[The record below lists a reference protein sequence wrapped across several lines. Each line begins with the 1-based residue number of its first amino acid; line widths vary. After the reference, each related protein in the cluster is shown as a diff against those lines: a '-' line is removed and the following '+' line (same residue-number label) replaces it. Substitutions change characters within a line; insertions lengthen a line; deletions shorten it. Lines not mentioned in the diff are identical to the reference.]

1 MPEAK
6 SENADFGGKPVCPV
20 SVFGVSGN
28 FQTVIPE
35 KIEKKQKP
43 KIRHSRREFGFFEI
57 RLSYFLNG

>member
-1 MPEAK
+1 MGKMPEVK

-35 KIEKKQKP
+35 KIETKT
-43 KIRHSRREFGFFEI
+43 EA
-57 RLSYFLNG
+57 

>member
-6 SENADFGGKPVCPV
+6 AENAGFGGKPVCPV

-35 KIEKKQKP
+35 KI
-43 KIRHSRREFGFFEI
+43 
-57 RLSYFLNG
+57 